1 MKGKKATMLLL
12 IGLCGVME
20 TTKLSVA
27 EERTPTDSVAETNKP
42 VTAQQGPGRLRAED
56 IGFEFGSDL
65 INEDQKK
72 LLLKKIGLKPVERNE
87 VDIIEYDGNR
97 YSCWKQGKTN
107 MLILKRCQPYNKNVQ
122 DSLELDAILLRTLVY
137 SPLIRTKVYDSN
149 SKRWLVRKA
158 FSTWY
163 PSLSLS
169 SGSILKTNVKNTQN
183 YGSPSDSS
191 NPSVSGT
198 AFQPTDPIS
207 DSSTQSSNSNELVTP
222 YTTTSSYTQ
231 AYPVVTLNWALFDA
245 TRADSI
251 NAAKFG
257 LDSSIQD
264 IKYATHQVI
273 SQSSELYTTIISA
286 EFEIAGYLDQLA
298 AYDHL
303 IKVVESQVEK
313 GYTPINQLYTARSQ
327 RQGILYELSNAESE
341 YLQSMQALK
350 ILLNIKP
357 NESFIIGKEMFMP
370 SSWPYSEQETDDMIT
385 KYPQV
390 QSYFKQSSQYKSMA
404 QSEYKSYI
412 PKISLLG
419 YTTYVGTQ
427 GSMSFSPPQ
436 QPSGAWSEQWSNY
449 IGLNAT
455 WNIFDGFAEYQ
466 TGKSYMSQSDSY
478 REQGENAIM
487 QLRETVYGSLA
498 TFSMSTRILDPL
510 IKSYQFATQSLD
522 SQIMR
527 SNIGLDDPTEVY
539 QAEIQ
544 AATIINDFAE
554 AYSSV
559 LNSYFTLLDLS
570 GAYIYID

>member
-12 IGLCGVME
+12 IGLWGVIE

-27 EERTPTDSVAETNKP
+27 GERTTDSIKEINKP
-42 VTAQQGPGRLRAED
+42 VTAVQEPGRFKVED
-56 IGFEFGSDL
+56 VGFELGSDL
-65 INEDQKK
+65 INEEQKQ
-72 LLLKKIGLKPVERNE
+72 LLLKKIGLRHVENNE
-87 VDIIEYDGNR
+87 IEIIEYIGNK
-97 YSCWKQGKTN
+97 YSCWKQEKRAV
-107 MLILKRCQPYNKNVQ
+107 LILKRCQPYNKGKQN
-122 DSLELDAILLRTLVY
+122 SLGLDAILLRTLVY

-163 PSLSLS
+163 PSISLS
-169 SGSILKTNVKNTQN
+169 SGSILRTNVKNTQN
-183 YGSPSDSS
+183 YGSPSDST

-207 DSSTQSSNSNELVTP
+207 NSSTQSSSSNELVTP

-231 AYPVVTLNWALFDA
+231 AYPVITLNWALFDA

-257 LDSSIQD
+257 LDSAIQD

-273 SQSSELYTTIISA
+273 TQTSQLYTAIISA
-286 EFEIAGYLDQLA
+286 EFEIAGYLDQLL
-298 AYDHL
+298 AYDQY
-303 IKVVESQVEK
+303 IKIVESQVQK
-313 GYTPINQLYTARSQ
+313 GYTPINQLFTAQSQ
-327 RQGILYELSNAESE
+327 RQGILYQLSNAEAE

-350 ILLNIKP
+350 VLLSITP
-357 NESFIIGKEMFMP
+357 NETFVIGKEMFMP
-370 SSWPYSEQETDDMIT
+370 SSWPYSEQETDNMIN
-385 KYPQV
+385 KYPQI
-390 QSYFKQSSQYKSMA
+390 QSYFKQSSQYKSLA

-412 PKISLLG
+412 PKVSLLG
-419 YTTYVGTQ
+419 YTTFVGTQ
-427 GSMSFSPPQ
+427 GSMSYSPPQ

-455 WNIFDGFAEYQ
+455 WNIFDGFSEYQ

-478 REQGENAIM
+478 REQGENAII
-487 QLRETVYGSLA
+487 QLRETIYGSLA
-498 TFSMSTRILDPL
+498 TFSMSERLLDPL

-522 SQIMR
+522 SQIIR

-544 AATIINDFAE
+544 AATIINDFSE
-554 AYSSV
+554 AYTSV
-559 LNSYFTLLDLS
+559 LSSYFTLLDLS

>member
-1 MKGKKATMLLL
+1 MKGKKAIMLLL
-12 IGLCGVME
+12 MGLWGVME
-20 TTKLSVA
+20 TTKMSIA
-27 EERTPTDSVAETNKP
+27 EELKTTDSIAEINKP
-42 VTAQQGPGRLRAED
+42 VTAQQEPGRLKAED
-56 IGFEFGSDL
+56 IGFEFSSDL
-65 INEDQKK
+65 INQDQKK
-72 LLLKKIGLKPVERNE
+72 LLLKKISLKPIESNE
-87 VDIIEYDGNR
+87 VDIIEYDGNT
-97 YSCWKQGKTN
+97 YSCWKQGKRD
-107 MLILKRCQPYNKNVQ
+107 MLILKRCQPYNKTKQ

-137 SPLIRTKVYDSN
+137 SPLIRAKVYDSN

-169 SGSILKTNVKNTQN
+169 SGSLLKTNVKNTQN
-183 YGSPSDSS
+183 YGSPSDST
-191 NPSVSGT
+191 NPSVSGN

-207 DSSTQSSNSNELVTP
+207 NSSTQSSNSSELVTP

-257 LDSSIQD
+257 LDSAIQD

-273 SQSSELYTTIISA
+273 TQSSELYTTIISA
-286 EFEIAGYLDQLA
+286 EFEIAGYLDQLI
-298 AYDHL
+298 AYDQF
-303 IKVVESQVEK
+303 INVVESQVQK
-313 GYTPINQLYTARSQ
+313 GYTPINQLFTAQSQ

-370 SSWPYSEQETDDMIT
+370 SSWPYSEQETEDMIY

-390 QSYFKQSSQYKSMA
+390 QSYFKQSSQYQSLA

-455 WNIFDGFAEYQ
+455 WNIFDGFSEYQ
-466 TGKSYMSQSDSY
+466 TGKSYMSQSNSY
-478 REQGENAIM
+478 REQGENTIV
-487 QLRETVYGSLA
+487 QLRESIYGSLA
-498 TFSMSTRILDPL
+498 TFKMSDRLLNPL
-510 IKSYQFATQSLD
+510 MKSYQFAIQSLS
-522 SQIMR
+522 SQVKR

-544 AATIINDFAE
+544 AATIINDFSE